1 MTIEKIIIKCLFED
15 EKFAKRI
22 TAYIPDCI
30 KYIDDVTIR
39 PILEEYCKYFNK
51 YLSIPDYSVVKHHI
65 QDRPTYNEL
74 CIQNLNE
81 ISKVEKKTYELDWL
95 VKESERYFQDKA
107 LEKNILES
115 ADILQ
120 NKKEGRETFPAKF
133 QDALK
138 ISFSE
143 EKAEEYGSEEEI
155 DKQYQHYHTQESMIT
170 FPDWPRMNKNLQGT
184 GIGRKRVLCFTSG
197 PNVGKTLHVVNTE
210 LQCLKG
216 GYDVIHFTLE
226 DPKQGIFERVDGN
239 ILDTQT
245 DDLVYLSKEKYTSKI
260 IEAKNKFKGK
270 FFLREYAGCT
280 INVNHIR
287 MELESLKMKY
297 NFVPDVIGIDYFS
310 LLLSTRFKSFN
321 DSYTYYKSIAE
332 EVRGLATLTNTLVI
346 TGTQLNRGESASSNP
361 TKEGTADSFGIP
373 MTFDVQLAII
383 ESDEMKANNIQ
394 MYKQLRNRMRPIKPA
409 TEKWLIEVNKDK
421 QQIVREMDSSQIVRE
436 EYKIENVPEPAYQ
449 KSSKSENE
457 LIW

>member
-1 MTIEKIIIKCLFED
+1 MTIEKIIIKSLFED

-30 KYIDDVTIR
+30 KYIDDTTIK
-39 PILEEYCKYFNK
+39 PILEEYCTYFNK

-81 ISKVEKKTYELDWL
+81 ISKAEKKEYELDWL

-120 NKKEGRETFPAKF
+120 NKKEGRELFPTKF

-155 DKQYQHYHTQESMIT
+155 DRQYQHYHTSESMIT
-170 FPDWPRMNKNLQGT
+170 FPDWPMMNKNLQGT

-197 PNVGKTLHVVNTE
+197 TNVGKTLHIINTE
-210 LQCLKG
+210 IQCLKG
-216 GYDVIHFTLE
+216 GYNVIHITLE
-226 DPKQGIFERVDGN
+226 DPKQGVFERMDGN
-239 ILDTQT
+239 LLDTKT
-245 DDLVYLSKEKYTSKI
+245 DDLIYISKDKYTNKVL
-260 IEAKNKFKGK
+260 EAKSKFKGR

-297 NFVPDVIGIDYFS
+297 NFVPDVIAIDYFS
-310 LLLSTRFKSFN
+310 LLLSTRFKNFG

-332 EVRGLATLTNTLVI
+332 EVRGLASLTNTLVI

-361 TKEGTADSFGIP
+361 TKEGTADSYGIP

-383 ESDEMKANNIQ
+383 EGDELKANGMQ
-394 MYKQLRNRMRPIKPA
+394 MYKQLRNRMRAIKPEN
-409 TEKWLIEVNKDK
+409 EKWLVEVDKDK
-421 QQIVREMDSSQIVRE
+421 QQILREKDSGHLVRE
-436 EYKIENVPEPAYQ
+436 EYKIDKVPEPVYQ
-449 KSSKSENE
+449 KSNNSGSE
-457 LIW
+457 LKW